1 MRWQIEQ
8 PWRRP
13 RLPVLMLRCG
23 GHLHLLTYIV
33 RHSGHRRHLL
43 LGHLLI
49 AGANC
54 AATTTTSNATADA
67 AATNA
72 AAAWNDATASAAH
85 AVGAG
90 QGAQAGCA
98 ATSAGIT

>member
-54 AATTTTSNATADA
+54 AGTTTTT
-67 AATNA
+67 TNA
-72 AAAWNDATASAAH
+72 AADTATTNATAARNDASASAAH

-90 QGAQAGCA
+90 QGA
-98 ATSAGIT
+98 

>member
-54 AATTTTSNATADA
+54 AATTTTTSNAAADTATTNATASR
-67 AATNA
+67 
-72 AAAWNDATASAAH
+72 NDASAPATH
-85 AVGAG
+85 TVGAR
-90 QGAQAGCA
+90 QGA
-98 ATSAGIT
+98 